1 MPKLQWR
8 CVLYLTIFTFC
19 NANAGIVISGTRI
32 IYPSNQ
38 KSISIEIKNIGD
50 KPSLAQV
57 WLDDGDEK
65 ADPASLKLPFILTPP
80 VSRVEPN
87 TSQTIRIRHT
97 GEILPQDRES
107 LYYFNLRDIPTKVQ
121 HTSDNTIASV
131 QANLQLALQSR
142 LKFFYRPTKLPYPV
156 HQAYDKVTW
165 QLNGTTLTAHNPTP
179 YHITYIGI
187 ELQNNKETVADIEK
201 TDMIPPFSQMQFSL
215 AKPVDADTVS
225 WVIINDYGGYYNNK
239 TALTNK

>member
-1 MPKLQWR
+1 MFKL
-8 CVLYLTIFTFC
+8 LSLSILLFLNTTY
-19 NANAGIVISGTRI
+19 ASVIIKGTRI
-32 IYPSNQ
+32 IYEAD
-38 KSISIEIKNIGD
+38 KKNLSLD
-50 KPSLAQV
+50 LENKDNTPSLVQV

-97 GEILPQDRES
+97 GEALPQDRES
-107 LYYFNLRDIPTKVQ
+107 LYYFNILDIPPKPQFKDGETQNYIQFAVK
-121 HTSDNTIASV
+121 N
-131 QANLQLALQSR
+131 R
-142 LKFFYRPTKLPYPV
+142 LKFFYRPAKLPYPV

>member
-1 MPKLQWR
+1 MLKWSLFFVTI
-8 CVLYLTIFTFC
+8 VLNNAHANITI
-19 NANAGIVISGTRI
+19 AGTRV
-32 IYPSNQ
+32 IYPAESN
-38 KSISIEIKNIGD
+38 SISVQIKNHD
-50 KPSLAQV
+50 KMPSLVQV

-97 GEILPQDRES
+97 GEALPQDRES
-107 LYYFNLRDIPTKVQ
+107 LYYFNVLDIPPRPKDAQIVDENVQ
-121 HTSDNTIASV
+121 GSM
-131 QANLQLALQSR
+131 QLAVKSR
-142 LKFFYRPTKLPYPV
+142 LKFFYRPAKLPYPV

-239 TALTNK
+239 TTLTNK